1 MKLSNRLSSSVHRLA
16 APLKRRILQWRLAS
30 AVAGLPVPVPVT
42 GRTRLPSEAATVIV
56 IHKEHGRVR
65 GIEGDTR
72 WLESRNGFSTA
83 WRRLPAILDVVGDA
97 AVEDGAWSADLGDWV
112 QSPGE
117 VIGFCSRHDD
127 TLLVPDRGF
136 HASRGYESER
146 RRAAMAPRFEDRDPR
161 VLWRGSPTGQGHSL
175 ADPLV
180 ADNAALIQRVRMCLR
195 MRDDPMTSRGETD
208 LRIVVN
214 DTLPR
219 QQVEA
224 YRRAGITGPHVAQA
238 SWSSRR
244 YAIDIDGH
252 ANAFSNFF
260 LRLLYGCCVIKVA
273 SPLGFRQWYYDRLVP
288 WEHFVPVVA
297 DLGDLAETL
306 AWCLSHARE
315 CRRIAAA
322 GQRVAL
328 AMTHASERRK
338 AVEMLAARRDGA
350 DATQVISLPTVRTVG
365 DNSRRRAA

>member
-1 MKLSNRLSSSVHRLA
+1 VKLSNRLSSSVHRLA
-16 APLKRRILQWRLAS
+16 APLKRRILEWRIAS
-30 AVAGLPVPVPVT
+30 AVASLPVPVPVT
-42 GRTRLPSEAATVIV
+42 GCTRRRGEAATAIV
-56 IHKEHGRVR
+56 IHKERGRVR
-65 GIEGDTR
+65 GIEADAS
-72 WLESRNGFSTA
+72 WLASRNGFSTA
-83 WRRLPAILDVVGDA
+83 WRRLPAILDVVGDGDVA
-97 AVEDGAWSADLGDWV
+97 DGAWSADLADWV
-112 QSPGE
+112 HSPGE
-117 VIGFCSRHDD
+117 VIGFCSRHEAS
-127 TLLVPDRGF
+127 LLVPDRGF

-146 RRAAMAPRFEDRDPR
+146 RRAAAAPRFEDRDPGI
-161 VLWRGSPTGQGHSL
+161 VWRGSPTGQGHAL

-180 ADNAALIQRVRMCLR
+180 ADNAALVQRVRMCLR
-195 MRDDPMTSRGETD
+195 MRDDPMTIRGEAD

-214 DTLPR
+214 DTMPR

-224 YRRAGITGPHVAQA
+224 YRRAGISGPHVAQA
-238 SWSSRR
+238 SWSGRR

-297 DLGDLAETL
+297 DLGDLGETL
-306 AWCLSHARE
+306 AWCRSHARE

-338 AVEMLAARRDGA
+338 AIEMLATRRGPPETARVIPLPA
-350 DATQVISLPTVRTVG
+350 DRITRAAH
-365 DNSRRRAA
+365 RRAA

>member
-1 MKLSNRLSSSVHRLA
+1 MKLPNRLSASVHRLT
-16 APLKRRILQWRLAS
+16 APLKQRILECRI
-30 AVAGLPVPVPVT
+30 
-42 GRTRLPSEAATVIV
+42 AATAAGMPTRVAIT
-56 IHKEHGRVR
+56 GRVR
-65 GIEGDTR
+65 PPDVAETVIAIHKDRGRIRVIEGDAG
-72 WLESRNGFSTA
+72 WLASRKGFSTA
-83 WRRLPAILDVVGDA
+83 WRRLPAILDVVGD
-97 AVEDGAWSADLGDWV
+97 GAWAADLADWV
-112 QSPGE
+112 HPPGE
-117 VIGFCSRHDD
+117 VIGFCSRHRDS
-127 TLLVPDRGF
+127 LLVPDRGF

-146 RRAAMAPRFEDRDPR
+146 RRAAAAPRFEDRDPR
-161 VLWRGSPTGQGHSL
+161 IVWRGSPTGQGHSL
-175 ADPLV
+175 VDPLT
-180 ADNAALIQRVRMCLR
+180 ADDPALIQRVRMCLR
-195 MRDDPMTSRGETD
+195 MRDDPLTDRGDAD
-208 LRIVVN
+208 LRIVVT
-214 DTLPR
+214 DALSR

-224 YRRAGITGPHVAQA
+224 YRRAGIAGPHVAQA
-238 SWSSRR
+238 SWSGRR

-328 AMTHASERRK
+328 AMTHAGERRQ
-338 AVEMLAARRDGA
+338 AVEMLAARHESA
-350 DATQVISLPTVRTVG
+350 HVIRIGESIDDDRR
-365 DNSRRRAA
+365 SHRRAA